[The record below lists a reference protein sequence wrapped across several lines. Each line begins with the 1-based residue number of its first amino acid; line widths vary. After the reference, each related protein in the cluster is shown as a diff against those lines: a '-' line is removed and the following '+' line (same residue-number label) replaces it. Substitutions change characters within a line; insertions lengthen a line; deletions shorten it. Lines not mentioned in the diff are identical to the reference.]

1 MGEKASLDKKKRL
14 EDLLAKLEPG
24 RAAGKTLRELRAVE
38 VLEWLGTN
46 EAEDVLRALSQGAEG
61 SRLTEEA
68 RAALVRSNGKTNP
81 GNR

>member
-1 MGEKASLDKKKRL
+1 
-14 EDLLAKLEPG
+14 
-24 RAAGKTLRELRAVE
+24 LRAVE